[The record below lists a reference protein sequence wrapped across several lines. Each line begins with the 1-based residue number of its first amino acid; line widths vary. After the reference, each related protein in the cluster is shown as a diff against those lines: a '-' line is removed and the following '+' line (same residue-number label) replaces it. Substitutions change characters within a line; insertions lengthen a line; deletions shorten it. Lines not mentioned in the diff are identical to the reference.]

1 MGLSQHVPD
10 RQKWRRISTGQA
22 PLFGKTGQP
31 SACIPIKHPMTKSDT
46 EREKEGRMTRKFLMT
61 VAIVAIALAPSIGIG
76 PAQAHGFGG
85 GFGGGGFHGGGF
97 GGRGFYGGYGVV
109 FTAGMVASIR
119 ATMGMAIPRTV
130 TTATDRVQL
139 AAGTT
144 QLCHEAKGPPARGAL
159 DFQSPTFS
167 SSCWRR
173 IPQRGDAGLA
183 SIRLIRAAFQTR
195 RPKRNKSQ
203 AVPVLSGQRRR
214 SGDRHEW
221 R

>member
-1 MGLSQHVPD
+1 MSSPDRASKMPRTSGGTAPMGLSQHVPD

-31 SACIPIKHPMTKSDT
+31 SACIPIKHPMTKSDM

-61 VAIVAIALAPSIGIG
+61 VAIVAIALAEVLAAADSTAAGL
-76 PAQAHGFGG
+76 AAVVFTADM
-85 GFGGGGFHGGGF
+85 
-97 GGRGFYGGYGVV
+97 GVV
-109 FTAGMVASIR
+109 FTAGMAAAFTAGTVASIR

-144 QLCHEAKGPPARGAL
+144 QLCHEAKAPPAGGAL
-159 DFQSPTFS
+159 DFQCPTSS

-183 SIRLIRAAFQTR
+183 
-195 RPKRNKSQ
+195 
-203 AVPVLSGQRRR
+203 
-214 SGDRHEW
+214 
-221 R
+221 